1 MQEPET
7 ESATNIV
14 QPKSGSAPAPR
25 RPAPPPEDE
34 RDDRDEEDGQVT
46 GKVPPRMAD
55 PGPPQR
61 TYSGAMMPPEQALD
75 DFQSFV
81 RNLPAGDKLAFV
93 GAALTILSTF
103 LPWKD
108 TAADGEILGL
118 MSLGIIVFLV
128 MIAVLS
134 SIVIRIKRVMPQLHP
149 LVPWMVQLGGTVFS
163 ALWCIV
169 YIGLSIDARKTQALV
184 GNFEVSV
191 SAPAFGVF
199 FALLCCGLTGAGT
212 LLGLKARPT

>member
-1 MQEPET
+1 MPEPET
-7 ESATNIV
+7 DASTNIV
-14 QPKSGSAPAPR
+14 QPKQGAPPSRA
-25 RPAPPPEDE
+25 RPAPPPRADS
-34 RDDRDEEDGQVT
+34 REEEQQEEVAT
-46 GKVPPRMAD
+46 GKVSPRMAD
-55 PGPPQR
+55 PGPPAR

-75 DFQSFV
+75 DFQHFV

-118 MSLGIIVFLV
+118 MSLGIVVFIV

-134 SIVIRIKRVMPQLHP
+134 SIVIRIKRGMPELHP
-149 LVPWMVQLGGTVFS
+149 LVPWLVQLGGTVFS
-163 ALWCIV
+163 ALWCII
-169 YIGLSIDARKTQALV
+169 YIGLSIDSRKTQALV

-199 FALLCCGLTGAGT
+199 FAIFCCALTGAGT
-212 LLGLKARPT
+212 LLGLKARST